1 MTYADVTTL
10 LEQQHP
16 KALTP
21 AAIATLLDRGPSS
34 TGSICSKLFAY
45 GKIDRL
51 PLAGYANRFLY
62 RAKGSRS

>member
-10 LEQQHP
+10 LEQEAP
-16 KALTP
+16 RALTP
-21 AAIATLLDRGPSS
+21 TAIAAKLDRGPSS

-51 PLAGYANRFLY
+51 PLTGYANRFLY
-62 RAKGSRS
+62 RAKVRS